1 MAASLDDILT
11 TQKNGVQA
19 INELARALSDFK
31 TLYESFVGTQTTNT
45 LVSETGALIKVGSG
59 RVVNFA
65 VSGTPTGVGYL
76 YDASSVAEAIG
87 NTPTDIICEIPATNG
102 IYPANLFFHDGL
114 ILVCGAG
121 MQVNVTYS

>member
-31 TLYESFVGTQTTNT
+31 ILYESFVGTETTNT
-45 LVSETGALIKVGSG
+45 LVSTTGALIKVGSG

-65 VSGTPTGVGYL
+65 VSGSPSSVGYL
-76 YDASSVAEAIG
+76 YDASSVADAIS
-87 NTPTDIICEIPATNG
+87 NSPRDIICEIPATNG

-114 ILVCGAG
+114 ILVCGTG